1 MKKIKTL
8 KRVLSVTVAL
18 ALLFAFPAG
27 LTAAAGDQAGFTAAS
42 EFAGIVGNSTGDFG
56 IGIKMVQVTASGNVQ
71 SVYRDAE
78 NYDVSSNTVYKG
90 DHATLAVNGEDP
102 ALYYTTARSASMTD
116 PRVFTVELS
125 LPQGSY
131 TGLGTGE
138 SEFDVSKVS
147 WIYADR
153 PLSGGGANAWSQIS
167 RVGSPVAVIDG
178 ENIVVTQNIQFS
190 AFVSASNSTGDNIP
204 YTPYYPMSSPG
215 ASNLALMG
223 DWDLKAYYGGGAT
236 AVGSKMIR
244 LCMNDS
250 FVKYQE
256 LDAFAKDYIA
266 TYGLEGGTYG
276 TKGRFLKMESFGKT
290 FEGLDMWAAVISDSK
305 ESIDSYLNVTKPM
318 MNEDP
323 AALLKE
329 IPAGGHKGVLF
340 FNQIHGG
347 EVAGPAICNTIF
359 NRLLNE
365 DTVRFTK
372 REMEVQTERILTTSQ
387 TSTST
392 GGTRALPGSGFTD
405 LTLNVNDFL
414 DRYIVILTF
423 SSNPEGYSKS
433 NRTNHYAFDMNRDA
447 AYMTQAETRAV
458 AKAFAKWDPIYMV
471 EFHGYY
477 ANYIIDGTTPPYEP
491 NLEVDLIEEYMGG
504 LCDSIGL
511 SIIGNSPHKRYIHPS
526 RDVVFGWDNGS
537 TIYTPSMSMLFGSL
551 GSTIEFPNATQDS
564 VDAGVQGMF
573 GLFKFCLQEWQGLL
587 RNKVEFKRRGV
598 ENEDRKDLVDPLLV
612 NVHPQIEAVRS
623 ELRFTFAEQFQVGRP
638 RQLDS
643 GGNELNFFPEYYLLP
658 VDKEHQSNIPAVIE
672 TLSWLEECGGVK
684 LERTTKVVT
693 YDGVVYPAGTYVIN
707 MHQAARSF
715 ANTHLY
721 PGYDASIYPDLYSC
735 CVVSYPE
742 MRGFECASVHEKGFL
757 EGKTVAVTTPE
768 RPDTSIKGDGEYVVF
783 KNNNHDATRLVN
795 RLLADGKDVY
805 MIDGY
810 VPGAK
815 LGDFI
820 ARRADVAEGILPRE
834 NIVLG
839 MLALYVEGFDA
850 GSTVPAN
857 AKKLIKPKVGIFGN
871 GYNENIQYGLDLL
884 EFDDV
889 AGMTA
894 ASPRTDA
901 TVFLSYYG
909 SASGNMA
916 TAINNGM
923 PYIHCGPIAAMNTI
937 LGNNAI
943 TSQRLSG
950 GEDGG
955 EALLKG
961 SYSGSSLLTSNFEN
975 VKSVYTEYGLFM
987 TGLPSYMKPLAVAS
1001 TGDDF
1006 FIAGHWYS
1014 TSATT
1019 AASRLK
1025 GSCLVASG
1033 IVNKG
1038 NVDVPVTYLADYVYA
1053 KAGHQIAFRIVSNAI
1068 FANSAGIMD
1077 LPRPTVTHT
1086 EAKRADGQLD
1096 VELNYQAEDT
1106 AATTKSVTVKKYKIT
1121 GSDYE
1126 PAYDGTADWTDYAGA
1141 FAVNGETTLPNYV
1154 HWYVENSADVSNQG
1168 FFKLQQEEVKYV
1180 GATLSVDAE
1189 SDIDKDVEYTLSI
1202 CKAENLL
1209 SVELEFEVD
1218 GNMLAGKGVEALAG
1232 FESVDGI
1239 AWSYAG
1245 DGVWKGTVT
1254 LGYPSGGS
1262 TGFTSE
1268 EPVDIAKFIFAPRA
1282 AGDVA
1287 MKLTGFRAVV
1297 LDDEYTAYVES
1308 VIIAGEAV
1316 TNVDQRVFS
1325 KYDLNRDNKVDAL
1338 DLGIM
1343 LLYCGFNT
1351 QSAGWS
1357 TLVKVNDSK
1366 GKGVTA
1372 SMCDVNSDGI
1382 IDMLD
1387 LLDLFI
1393 HYTK

>member
-1 MKKIKTL
+1 MKKSRTP
-8 KRVLSVTVAL
+8 KRILAVTVVL
-18 ALLFAFPAG
+18 ALLFTFPVGITAFAD
-27 LTAAAGDQAGFTAAS
+27 DQAGFNASS
-42 EFAGIVGNSTGDFG
+42 EFVGIVGGSASDFG
-56 IGIKMVQVTASGNVQ
+56 IDIKRVQVTASGNVQ

-78 NYDVSSNTVYKG
+78 NYDVSSYTVYKG

-116 PRVFTVELS
+116 PRIFTVELS
-125 LPQGSY
+125 LPQGSF
-131 TGLGTGE
+131 TGIGTGE
-138 SEFDVSKVS
+138 NEFDASKVS
-147 WIYADR
+147 WTYADR
-153 PLSGGGANAWSQIS
+153 PLSGGGTNAWSQIS
-167 RVGSPVAVIDG
+167 RVGSPVAVIAGDS
-178 ENIVVTQNIQFS
+178 IVVTQSIQFN

-215 ASNLALMG
+215 ATNLGYMG
-223 DWDLKAYYGGGAT
+223 DWNLKAFYDGGAA

-266 TYGLEGGTYG
+266 THGLDGGIYG
-276 TKGRFLKMESFGKT
+276 TKGRYLKMESFGKT

-305 ESIDSYLNVTKPM
+305 ESIDKYLDVTKPM
-318 MNEDP
+318 MNADP

-329 IPAGGHKGVLF
+329 ISGGGHKGVLF

-347 EVAGPAICNTIF
+347 EVAGPAICNTLF

-365 DTVRFTK
+365 DSVRFTK
-372 REMEVQTERILTTSQ
+372 REMGLQTERILTTSQ
-387 TSTST
+387 TSTSS
-392 GGTRALPGSGFTD
+392 GGTRALAGSGFTNLALD
-405 LTLNVNDFL
+405 IDDFL

-458 AKAFAKWDPIYMV
+458 AKAFSKWDPIYMV

-511 SIIGNSPHKRYIHPS
+511 SIIGNSPHKRYVHPS

-573 GLFKFCLQEWQGLL
+573 GLFKFCLGEWEGLL

-612 NVHPQIEAVRS
+612 NVHPLIEEVRS
-623 ELRFTFAEQFQVGRP
+623 QLRFTFAAQFQVGRP
-638 RQLDS
+638 RQHDADGS
-643 GGNELNFFPEYYLLP
+643 ERSFFPEYYLLP
-658 VDKEHQSNIPAVIE
+658 VDKDHQSNIPATIE

-684 LERTTKVVT
+684 LERTTETVAW
-693 YDGVVYPAGTYVIN
+693 DGVVYPAGTYVID

-742 MRGFECASVHEKGFL
+742 MRGFECVSVHEKGFL
-757 EGKTVAVTTPE
+757 SGKTAAVSMPA
-768 RPDTSIKGDGEYVVF
+768 RPDTSIDGDGEYVVF
-783 KNNNHDATRLVN
+783 RNNNHDATRLAN
-795 RLLADGKDVY
+795 RLLGDGKDVF

-815 LGDFI
+815 LGDFV
-820 ARRADVAEGILPRE
+820 ARRADVADKILPRE

-839 MLALYVEGFDA
+839 MLPLYIEGFDA
-850 GSTVPAN
+850 GDAVPAN
-857 AKKLIKPKVGIFGN
+857 AKKLVKPRVGIFGN

-889 AGMTA
+889 RGMTA
-894 ASPRTDA
+894 ASPRADA

-937 LGNNAI
+937 LGNGAI

-1001 TGDDF
+1001 TDDDF

-1014 TSATT
+1014 TNANT

-1025 GSCLVASG
+1025 GSSLVASG
-1033 IVNKG
+1033 IVSKG
-1038 NVDVPVTYLADYVYA
+1038 SVNVPVTYLADYVYA

-1068 FANSAGIMD
+1068 FANSAGIFD
-1077 LPRPTVTHT
+1077 VPRPAVTHS
-1086 EAKRADGQLD
+1086 AAAGDGQLQ
-1096 VELNYQAEDT
+1096 VSLSYLAEDT
-1106 AATTKSVTVKKYKIT
+1106 AATAETATVKKYKVT
-1121 GSDYE
+1121 GSEFE
-1126 PAYDGTADWTDYAGA
+1126 PAYDGSAGWNDYAA
-1141 FAVNGETTLPNYV
+1141 PFAVPESTTLPNYV
-1154 HWYVENSADVSNQG
+1154 HWYAENSAGANNQG
-1168 FFKLQQEEVKYV
+1168 FFKLPQREIKYV
-1180 GATLSVDAE
+1180 GASLSVDAE
-1189 SDIDKDVEYTLSI
+1189 SDIDKNVEVCLRLH
-1202 CKAENLL
+1202 KAENVL
-1209 SVELEFEVD
+1209 SAELEFEVD
-1218 GNMLAGKGVEALAG
+1218 GNMLSGVGIETLAG
-1232 FESVDGI
+1232 FTVIDGI
-1239 AWSYAG
+1239 IWRYA
-1245 DGVWKGTVT
+1245 
-1254 LGYPSGGS
+1254 GGS
-1262 TGFTSE
+1262 TWKGSVTIGYPAGSSTGLTST
-1268 EPVDIAKFIFAPRA
+1268 EPVAVAKLIFAPRA
-1282 AGDVA
+1282 AGDTTIN
-1287 MKLTGFRAVV
+1287 LTGFRAVV
-1297 LDDEYTAYVES
+1297 LDGEHTAYIES

-1316 TNVDQRVFS
+1316 TNIDQRVFS

-1343 LLYCGFNT
+1343 LLYCGFDSDSPN
-1351 QSAGWS
+1351 WE

-1372 SMCDVNSDGI
+1372 SMCDVNSDGV